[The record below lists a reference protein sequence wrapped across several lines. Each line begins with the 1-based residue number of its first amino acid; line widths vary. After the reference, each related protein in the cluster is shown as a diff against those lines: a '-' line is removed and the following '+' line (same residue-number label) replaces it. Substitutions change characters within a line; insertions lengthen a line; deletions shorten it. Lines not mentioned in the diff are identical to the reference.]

1 VSEAAIGTAGGAK
14 LLRIG
19 ELSRRVGVPVES
31 LRAWERRYGLLT
43 PSRTQGGF
51 RLYGEDDVARVLA
64 MRANLER
71 GLFAAEAARLALAED
86 VTEPLRAPA
95 PTADA
100 AQLAAT
106 LDRFD
111 EAGAQQ
117 ALDRLL
123 ATLTID
129 VVLRDVLL
137 PYLHE
142 LGERWEGGEVSVA
155 QEHFASNLLRG
166 RLTALAR
173 GWDRGGGP
181 RALLACAEGERHDLP
196 LVGFGLALRG
206 HGWRISYLGAD
217 TPVASLVEAARELSP
232 DAVVVSGTVAGVFD
246 PIATQLREVA
256 LHSPL
261 HLAGAAANGR
271 VARRAHGTLLA
282 GDVVA
287 AADVLAAG
295 RR

>member
-1 VSEAAIGTAGGAK
+1 MSEAATGTAGAK

-31 LRAWERRYGLLT
+31 LRAWERRYGLLA

-51 RLYGEDDVARVLA
+51 RLYGEDDIARVLA
-64 MRANLER
+64 MRANLDR

-86 VTEPLRAPA
+86 VVEPLSSPA
-95 PTADA
+95 PVVDA
-100 AQLAAT
+100 SELAAA

-117 ALDRLL
+117 ALDRLF
-123 ATLTID
+123 ATLTVD
-129 VVLRDVLL
+129 VVLRDTLL
-137 PYLHE
+137 PYLRD
-142 LGERWEGGEVSVA
+142 LGERWESGKVSVA

-173 GWDRGGGP
+173 TWDRGGGP
-181 RALLACAEGERHDLP
+181 RALLACVEGERHDLP
-196 LVGFGLALRG
+196 LVGFGLVLRS

-246 PIATQLREVA
+246 PVATQLREVA
-256 LHSPL
+256 LHAPL
-261 HLAGAAANGR
+261 HLAGAAADAR

-287 AADVLAAG
+287 AAEVLAAE

>member
-1 VSEAAIGTAGGAK
+1 VSEAATGAAGTK

-64 MRANLER
+64 MRANLEG

-86 VTEPLRAPA
+86 VAEPIRAPA

-100 AQLAAT
+100 AQLAAA

-142 LGERWEGGEVSVA
+142 LGERWERAEVSVA

-256 LHSPL
+256 LHAPL
-261 HLAGAAANGR
+261 HLAGAAASGR

-287 AADVLAAG
+287 AAEVLAAG

>member
-1 VSEAAIGTAGGAK
+1 VSEAATGAAGAK

-43 PSRTQGGF
+43 PGRTQGGF

-64 MRANLER
+64 MRANLEG

-86 VTEPLRAPA
+86 VAEPIRAPA

-100 AQLAAT
+100 AQLADA

-142 LGERWEGGEVSVA
+142 LGERWERGEVSVA

-181 RALLACAEGERHDLP
+181 RALLACAEGERHDLA

-256 LHSPL
+256 LHARL
-261 HLAGAAANGR
+261 HLAGAAATGR
-271 VARRAHGTLLA
+271 IARRAHGTLLA

-287 AADVLAAG
+287 AAEVLAVG

>member
-1 VSEAAIGTAGGAK
+1 MSEAPTRTGAEK

-31 LRAWERRYGLLT
+31 LRGWERRYGLLS
-43 PSRTQGGF
+43 PSRTPGGF

-86 VTEPLRAPA
+86 VAEPFPS
-95 PTADA
+95 PVPVADA
-100 AQLAAT
+100 SDLAVA

-111 EAGAQQ
+111 ETGAQQ

-123 ATLTID
+123 STLTLD
-129 VVLRDVLL
+129 VLLRDVLL

-142 LGERWEGGEVSVA
+142 LGDRWESGEATVA

-173 GWDRGGGP
+173 GWDRGVGP
-181 RALLACAEGERHDLP
+181 RAVLACVEGERHDLP
-196 LVGFGLALRG
+196 LVAFGLALRG
-206 HGWRISYLGAD
+206 HGWRIAYLGAD
-217 TPVASLVEAARELSP
+217 TPVASLVDAARELSP

-246 PIATQLREVA
+246 PVATQLREVA
-256 LHSPL
+256 LHAPL
-261 HLAGAAANGR
+261 HLAGKAANAR
-271 VARRAHGTLLA
+271 VVRRAHGTLLD

-287 AADVLAAG
+287 AAEALAAT